1 MINKMQNLNFRYVKA
16 QALIVVIA
24 IFAAALFAVNNYVSS
39 HWGISFSV
47 FAALGFLFGLINTYL
62 WNVKPC
68 SWMYD
73 VPDFTGRY
81 EGKLKYEYRNE
92 KCELISDSLGHV
104 KIIKQNGSCIVVSSF
119 TFKSNGELSSAST
132 SLEASIVKERDG
144 TFSLIYNYLNEGNSE
159 LGFSPHYG
167 TEVLKL
173 IDSDDGK
180 YLTGRYYTERL
191 PFGTKGKI
199 DLTYKNKNLTHPK

>member
-1 MINKMQNLNFRYVKA
+1 MEKFNFRYVKA
-16 QALIVVIA
+16 QALIVIVA
-24 IFAAALFAVNNYVSS
+24 IFAAALFAVNKYVST

-47 FAALGFLFGLINTYL
+47 FAVLGFLFGLINSHL
-62 WNVKPC
+62 WNTKPC
-68 SWMYD
+68 SWMYT

-81 EGKLKYEYRNE
+81 EGTLRFEYRNE
-92 KCELISDSLGHV
+92 KCEITTGTLEHI
-104 KIIKQNGSCIVVSSF
+104 KIIKQNGSTVVINSF
-119 TFKSNGELSSAST
+119 TRKTDGEMSSASV
-132 SLEASIVKERDG
+132 SQEASIVKEPDG

-173 IDSDDGK
+173 IEKDGEK
-180 YLTGRYYTERL
+180 YLTGKYYTERL

-199 DLTYKNKNLTHPK
+199 ELTYKNKNLTHEK